1 MHLPHKSKKLISDIN
16 LPGKRAVI
24 ITTSQSTLD
33 VVNESGE
40 VVKIGKATGV
50 YASEFTEAYYTFLD
64 AGMDVDMAS
73 IKGGKIPIEVLSLLP
88 AVRTEEDIRFIK
100 DDELKQ
106 KVEHSLSV
114 DDVNVDDYDIIFL
127 SGGWGAAYDLAQS
140 VILAKKISKA
150 YENKKVL
157 TAVCHGPLGFI
168 GAQKPDGSPL
178 VEGVKMTGV
187 TNRQIKQLMVGK
199 TPKHPETELR
209 KAGADYQFKSGL
221 VDMFQN
227 LVVVDHEHRIVT
239 GQNQKGGR
247 EAALEAMKLLSNAR
261 A

>member
-1 MHLPHKSKKLISDIN
+1 MQLPHKSKKQTSDIR

-33 VVNESGE
+33 EVNEFRE

-64 AGMDVDMAS
+64 AGMNVELAS
-73 IKGGKIPIEVLSLLP
+73 IEGGKIPIEALSLLP
-88 AVRTEEDIRFIK
+88 AVRTEEDMRFLK
-100 DDELKQ
+100 DDKLKH

-114 DDVNVDDYDIIFL
+114 EDVNMDDFDIIFL

-140 VILAKKISKA
+140 EVLAKKISKA
-150 YENKKVL
+150 YENKQVL
-157 TAVCHGPLGFI
+157 GAVCHGPLGFI

-221 VDMFQN
+221 IDMFQN
-227 LVVVDHEHRIVT
+227 LVVVDQEHRIVT

-247 EAALEAMKLLSNAR
+247 EAALEAMKLLSHE
-261 A
+261 